1 MTLSRRLIITVAAS
15 VGVAIVGVSLAMGFL
30 ARDALIEQAEDQARL
45 VAGLIASE
53 ANRAEL
59 TTDEIDRMIV
69 RQMEAQAL
77 AIARHL
83 ENRDHAEERDE
94 DALGAYFARLTADS
108 AVDDIWLLD
117 EDGRPVVRAV
127 GGLSEDRPSDLAS
140 AGIDSRVVEAL
151 VSGRRFSVTFQS
163 IPPGGW
169 EKPLRY
175 VGVRASSRESVL
187 VGTLATETGGPGEI
201 IGIEAALD
209 SLAGREAI
217 QAIWVVNDLLDLV
230 GMAAFEG
237 QDDPMAGASL
247 STEDEDLATR
257 ALGIDGSMSYLGDHA
272 LHVAAPILDRGGVA
286 TGAAVLHMERD
297 HLDRLFADH
306 VKYGLIV
313 AAAAFAIGSIIAAI
327 SARRIVQPVT
337 ALTTAAAE
345 VDTDTLSFAPET
357 LDPVAGR
364 RDELGTLVRV
374 FQNMVRQ
381 VQARE
386 EYLESMVRARTRDL
400 EESNAQLER
409 AKERMESE
417 LKIAHALQGAILP
430 KTLPESPSFSGQ
442 ALMTPAREMG
452 GDFYDFFTLDD
463 GPAQRGH
470 GRRLRQ
476 GRAGGLLHGDRAH
489 RHARGRGPA
498 SHSRPLPGG
507 GQRRNLR
514 AEPAGPVRHAL
525 LRNPRP
531 RHGRVRLRPM
541 PGTTRRS
548 SSSAPA
554 TSRRLPMTGGMAVG
568 VMPGLP
574 YSEDAMTM
582 APGDTMFLY
591 TDGITEAMNVDEE
604 EFTEARLEAVLADGH
619 ALPVDAVPHDRDQ
632 RGGRVRRRR
641 GAVRRHHLHRA
652 ALRWRAG
659 RYRACLTES
668 WCLRVAATVSHK
680 RIL

>member
-83 ENRDHAEERDE
+83 ENRDHEAERDE

-237 QDDPMAGASL
+237 QDDPMADATL
-247 STEDEDLATR
+247 SAEDEDLATR
-257 ALGIDGSMSYLGDHA
+257 ALGIEGSMSYLGEHA

-463 GPAQRGH
+463 GRLSVVMADVSGKGVPAAFFMAIARTVM
-470 GRRLRQ
+470 
-476 GRAGGLLHGDRAH
+476 RAAAA
-489 RHARGRGPA
+489 RHPTPGPCLEEVNDA
-498 SHSRPLPGG
+498 ICE
-507 GQRRNLR
+507 Q
-514 AEPAGPVRHAL
+514 
-525 LRNPRP
+525 NPQDLFVTLFY
-531 RHGRVRLRPM
+531 GILD
-541 PGTTRRS
+541 PGTGEFVYANAGHNPPFVVKRPGDVE
-548 SSSAPA
+548 A
-554 TSRRLPMTGGMAVG
+554 LPMTGGMAVG

-619 ALPVDAVPHDRDQ
+619 ALPVDAVLTT
-632 RGGRVRRRR
+632 VTSAVVEFVA
-641 GAVRRHHLHRA
+641 GAEQSDDITCIV
-652 ALRWRAG
+652 LRYDGEPGDSAP
-659 RYRACLTES
+659 A
-668 WCLRVAATVSHK
+668 
-680 RIL
+680 

>member
-15 VGVAIVGVSLAMGFL
+15 VGVAIVGVALAMGLL

-59 TTDEIDRMIV
+59 TAAEIDRMIV
-69 RQMEAQAL
+69 NQMEAQAL

-83 ENRDHAEERDE
+83 ENHDREDEEGGDE
-94 DALGAYFARLTADS
+94 NHGAYFARLTADS
-108 AVDDIWLLD
+108 VVDDIWLLG
-117 EDGRPVVRAV
+117 EDGEPLVRAV
-127 GGLSEDRPSDLAS
+127 GGLSQGDALDLAS
-140 AGIDSRVVEAL
+140 AGIDSRVVETL
-151 VSGRRFSVTFQS
+151 ISGRRFSISFQS
-163 IPPGGW
+163 IPPKGW
-169 EKPLRY
+169 EKPIRY
-175 VGVRASSRESVL
+175 VGVRAGSHESVL
-187 VGTLATETGGPGEI
+187 VGTLAAETGGPGEI

-217 QAIWVVNDLLDLV
+217 RAIWVVNDLLELIGV
-230 GMAAFEG
+230 AAFEG
-237 QDDPMAGASL
+237 ENDPMAGASL
-247 STEDEDLATR
+247 STDDEELATR
-257 ALGIDGSMSYLGDHA
+257 ALGVDGAMSHLGDQA

-286 TGAAVLHMERD
+286 TGAAVIHMGRD

-313 AAAAFAIGSIIAAI
+313 AAAAFAIGSIIAAL

-357 LDPVAGR
+357 LDPVAVR

-400 EESNAQLER
+400 QESNAQLER

-417 LKIAHALQGAILP
+417 LKIAHALQSAILP
-430 KTLPESPSFSGQ
+430 KTMPENPTYSGH

-463 GPAQRGH
+463 GRLAVVMADVSGKGVPAAFFMAIARTVVRAAAARHSTPGPCLQEVNDAICEQNPQDLFVTLFYGILDPNSGEFIYANAGH
-470 GRRLRQ
+470 N
-476 GRAGGLLHGDRAH
+476 
-489 RHARGRGPA
+489 PPFVV
-498 SHSRPLPGG
+498 RPLGDVSP
-507 GQRRNLR
+507 
-514 AEPAGPVRHAL
+514 
-525 LRNPRP
+525 
-531 RHGRVRLRPM
+531 
-541 PGTTRRS
+541 
-548 SSSAPA
+548 
-554 TSRRLPMTGGMAVG
+554 LPMTGGVAVG

-574 YSEDAMTM
+574 YNENAVTLT
-582 APGDTMFLY
+582 PGDTMFLY
-591 TDGITEAMNVDEE
+591 TDGITEAMNVDQE

-619 ALPVDAVPHDRDQ
+619 DLPVDVVLTNVTSAVVEFV
-632 RGGRVRRRR
+632 GGAEQSDDITCIV
-641 GAVRRHHLHRA
+641 
-652 ALRWRAG
+652 LRYDGKAG
-659 RYRACLTES
+659 DGVLA
-668 WCLRVAATVSHK
+668 
-680 RIL
+680 

>member
-59 TTDEIDRMIV
+59 TADEIDRMIV

-83 ENRDHAEERDE
+83 ESRDHEEE
-94 DALGAYFARLTADS
+94 LSEEALGAYFAKLTADS

-117 EDGRPVVRAV
+117 EDGKPELRAV

-151 VSGRRFSVTFQS
+151 VSGRRFSITFQS
-163 IPPGGW
+163 IPPSGW
-169 EKPLRY
+169 EKPMRY

-187 VGTLATETGGPGEI
+187 VGTLAAETGGPGEI
-201 IGIEAALD
+201 IGIEAALE

-217 QAIWVVNDLLDLV
+217 QAIWVVNDLLDLI
-230 GMAAFEG
+230 GMAAFAG
-237 QDDPMAGASL
+237 PDDPITDASL
-247 STEDEDLATR
+247 SAEDEDLATR
-257 ALGIDGSMSYLGDHA
+257 ALGIDGSMSYLGERA

-286 TGAAVLHMERD
+286 TGAAVLHMGRD

-430 KTLPESPSFSGQ
+430 KTLPDSPSFSGQ

-452 GDFYDFFTLDD
+452 GDFYDFFMLDD
-463 GPAQRGH
+463 GRLSVVMADVSGKGVPAAFFMAIARTVM
-470 GRRLRQ
+470 
-476 GRAGGLLHGDRAH
+476 RAAAA
-489 RHARGRGPA
+489 RHPDPGPCLEEVNDA
-498 SHSRPLPGG
+498 ICE
-507 GQRRNLR
+507 Q
-514 AEPAGPVRHAL
+514 
-525 LRNPRP
+525 NPQDLFVTLFY
-531 RHGRVRLRPM
+531 GILD
-541 PGTTRRS
+541 
-548 SSSAPA
+548 PA
-554 TSRRLPMTGGMAVG
+554 TGEFVYANAGHNPPFVVKRPGEVLALPMTGGMAVG

-574 YSEDAMTM
+574 YSEDKTTL

-591 TDGITEAMNVDEE
+591 TDGITEAMNADEE
-604 EFTEARLEAVLADGH
+604 EFTEARLEVVLADGH
-619 ALPVDAVPHDRDQ
+619 ALPVDAVLTN
-632 RGGRVRRRR
+632 VTSAVVEFVA
-641 GAVRRHHLHRA
+641 GAEQSDDITCIV
-652 ALRWRAG
+652 LRYDGEPGDTAP
-659 RYRACLTES
+659 A
-668 WCLRVAATVSHK
+668 
-680 RIL
+680 

>member
-59 TTDEIDRMIV
+59 TADEIDRMIV

-83 ENRDHAEERDE
+83 ESRDHEEE
-94 DALGAYFARLTADS
+94 LSEEALGAYFAKLTADS

-117 EDGRPVVRAV
+117 EDGKPELRAV

-151 VSGRRFSVTFQS
+151 VSGRRFSITFQS
-163 IPPGGW
+163 IPPSGW
-169 EKPLRY
+169 EKPMRY

-187 VGTLATETGGPGEI
+187 VGTLAAETGGPGEI
-201 IGIEAALD
+201 IGIEAALE

-217 QAIWVVNDLLDLV
+217 QAIWVVNDLLDLI
-230 GMAAFEG
+230 GMAAFAG
-237 QDDPMAGASL
+237 PDDPITDASL
-247 STEDEDLATR
+247 SAEDEDLATR
-257 ALGIDGSMSYLGDHA
+257 ALGIDGSMSYLGERA

-286 TGAAVLHMERD
+286 TGAAVLHMGRD

-430 KTLPESPSFSGQ
+430 KTLPDSPSFSGH

-452 GDFYDFFTLDD
+452 GDFYDFFMLDD
-463 GPAQRGH
+463 GRLSVVMADVSGKGVPAAFFMAIARTVMRAAAARHPDPGPCLEEVNDAICEQNPQDLFVTLFYGILDPKTGEFVYANAGH
-470 GRRLRQ
+470 N
-476 GRAGGLLHGDRAH
+476 
-489 RHARGRGPA
+489 PPFVVK
-498 SHSRPLPGG
+498 RPGEVL
-507 GQRRNLR
+507 
-514 AEPAGPVRHAL
+514 A
-525 LRNPRP
+525 
-531 RHGRVRLRPM
+531 
-541 PGTTRRS
+541 
-548 SSSAPA
+548 
-554 TSRRLPMTGGMAVG
+554 LPMTGGMAVG

-574 YSEDAMTM
+574 YSEDKTTM

-591 TDGITEAMNVDEE
+591 TDGITEAMNAEEE
-604 EFTEARLEAVLADGH
+604 EFTEARLEVVLADGH
-619 ALPVDAVPHDRDQ
+619 ALPVDAVLTN
-632 RGGRVRRRR
+632 VTSAVVEFVA
-641 GAVRRHHLHRA
+641 GAEQSDDITCIV
-652 ALRWRAG
+652 LRYDG
-659 RYRACLTES
+659 ES
-668 WCLRVAATVSHK
+668 GDTASA
-680 RIL
+680 

>member
-15 VGVAIVGVSLAMGFL
+15 VGVAIGGVSLAMGFL

-59 TTDEIDRMIV
+59 TADEIDRMIV

-83 ENRDHAEERDE
+83 EDHDHERDHGDR
-94 DALGAYFARLTADS
+94 ALGAYFAKLTADS

-117 EDGRPVVRAV
+117 EDGKPELRAV

-151 VSGRRFSVTFQS
+151 VSGRRFSITFQS
-163 IPPGGW
+163 IPPSGW

-175 VGVRASSRESVL
+175 VGVRAGNRESVL

-217 QAIWVVNDLLDLV
+217 QAIWVVNDLLDLI

-237 QDDPMAGASL
+237 QDAPMAGASL
-247 STEDEDLATR
+247 SAEHEDLATR
-257 ALGIDGSMSYLGDHA
+257 ALGIEGSMSYLGDHA

-286 TGAAVLHMERD
+286 TGAAVLDMQRD

-430 KTLPESPSFSGQ
+430 KTLPDSPSFSGQ

-463 GPAQRGH
+463 GRLSVVMADVSGKGVPAAFFMAIARTVM
-470 GRRLRQ
+470 
-476 GRAGGLLHGDRAH
+476 RAAAA
-489 RHARGRGPA
+489 RHPDPGPCLEEVNDA
-498 SHSRPLPGG
+498 ICE
-507 GQRRNLR
+507 Q
-514 AEPAGPVRHAL
+514 
-525 LRNPRP
+525 NPQDLFVTLFY
-531 RHGRVRLRPM
+531 GILD
-541 PGTTRRS
+541 
-548 SSSAPA
+548 PA
-554 TSRRLPMTGGMAVG
+554 TGEFVYANAGHNPPFVVKRPGEVLALPMTGGMAVG

-604 EFTEARLEAVLADGH
+604 EFTEARLEAALADGH
-619 ALPVDAVPHDRDQ
+619 ALPVDAVLTN
-632 RGGRVRRRR
+632 VTTAVVEFVA
-641 GAVRRHHLHRA
+641 GAEQSDDITCIVLRYDGESGDA
-652 ALRWRAG
+652 APA
-659 RYRACLTES
+659 
-668 WCLRVAATVSHK
+668 
-680 RIL
+680 